1 MSLFKIQLMAYG
13 EQDYYLTGNPQISF
27 FKKVYRRHTHFSKE
41 TINIPFIKDGSA
53 SKFDSHFKAKIP
65 RMGEL
70 LSRLNLEMD
79 VTCIRTGDTNINR
92 TVCSVDNFT
101 NSLIKHSQIKINDY
115 KIEEY
120 ISQWRQVKHELL
132 NKSRNKQNILSSST
146 HGGRETYLNTLVYDP
161 TALVTSPD
169 RVFISN
175 EERLGGFCPLVC
187 SGSIY
192 TADDTDTG
200 VTGINAIE
208 YGFLNPAP
216 TPRITKKLLYDFDF
230 WFTRNIGM
238 ALPVVCLFNNEIILE
253 FDTESKENVV
263 GNIGDLSIDKMLLN
277 GEFIHLYGDEKRK
290 FTNSSHEY
298 LIEQLQYKDK
308 IATTNS
314 TEDILPI
321 QTVNI
326 NNFTHPIK
334 FLTWVVQN
342 KGTSGANPAQG
353 PCYFV
358 SMTKSNLYGDDG
370 IGGEFNLELNGVE
383 YYRNNPMVY
392 NTRYNPFKLCGVVP
406 DLDRIGIHSFCLNPF
421 ELQPSG
427 TCNMSKIK
435 DKKMKFRFAN
445 NNLDTIRN
453 KKLFIFAVNY
463 NIFQINTNG
472 MGGLLFV

>member
-41 TINIPFIKDGSA
+41 TINLPFIKDGSS

-70 LSRLNLEMD
+70 LSRLNLEID
-79 VTCIRTGDTNINR
+79 VTCGKGNNGNLY
-92 TVCSVDNFT
+92 SVDNFT

-132 NKSRNKQNILSSST
+132 NKSRNKHNMLSSPLY
-146 HGGRETYLNTLVYDP
+146 GGLETYINTDTDIDVLVDGVGSK
-161 TALVTSPD
+161 TNLE
-169 RVFISN
+169 RKFISN
-175 EERLGGFCPLVC
+175 EDRLGGFCPLIC
-187 SGSIY
+187 TGSVY
-192 TADDTDTG
+192 NDTG
-200 VTGINAIE
+200 TDQLTTNQL
-208 YGFLNPAP
+208 GFRIFNNPS
-216 TPRITKKLLYDFDF
+216 IKKKLLYDFDF

-253 FDTESKENVV
+253 FDTETKENLL
-263 GNIGDLSIDKMLLN
+263 GSLGDLTIDKMLLN

-308 IATTNS
+308 ITTTNS
-314 TEDILPI
+314 TEETLPI

-342 KGTSGANPAQG
+342 KGTSGANPGQG

-358 SMTKSNLYGDDG
+358 SMTKSNLYGEDG
-370 IGGEFNLELNGVE
+370 IGGEFNLEFNGVE

-406 DLDRIGIHSFCLNPF
+406 DLDRIGLHSFCLNPF

>member
-41 TINIPFIKDGSA
+41 TINIPFIKDGGS

-70 LSRLNLEMD
+70 LSRLNLEID
-79 VTCIRTGDTNINR
+79 VTCFQSATPITDK

-132 NKSRNKQNILSSST
+132 NKSRNKHNMLSSPL
-146 HGGRETYLNTLVYDP
+146 HGGRETYLNTLISDAVNP
-161 TALVTSPD
+161 LPQPD

-175 EERLGGFCPLVC
+175 EDRLDGFCPLVC
-187 SGSIY
+187 TGSIY
-192 TADDTDTG
+192 TDSPDPNVN
-200 VTGINAIE
+200 VTVLE

-308 IATTNS
+308 ITTTNS
-314 TEDILPI
+314 TEVILHI
-321 QTVNI
+321 QIVDYPQEYSLKMVLK
-326 NNFTHPIK
+326 FTLSQIS
-334 FLTWVVQN
+334 LTAKN
-342 KGTSGANPAQG
+342 
-353 PCYFV
+353 
-358 SMTKSNLYGDDG
+358 
-370 IGGEFNLELNGVE
+370 
-383 YYRNNPMVY
+383 
-392 NTRYNPFKLCGVVP
+392 
-406 DLDRIGIHSFCLNPF
+406 
-421 ELQPSG
+421 
-427 TCNMSKIK
+427 
-435 DKKMKFRFAN
+435 
-445 NNLDTIRN
+445 
-453 KKLFIFAVNY
+453 
-463 NIFQINTNG
+463 
-472 MGGLLFV
+472 

>member
-1 MSLFKIQLMAYG
+1 MAYG

-41 TINIPFIKDGSA
+41 TINLPFIKDGSS

-70 LSRLNLEMD
+70 LSRLNLEID
-79 VTCIRTGDTNINR
+79 VTCGKGNNGNLY
-92 TVCSVDNFT
+92 SVDNFT

-132 NKSRNKQNILSSST
+132 NKSRNKHNMLSSPLY
-146 HGGRETYLNTLVYDP
+146 GGLETYINTDTDIDVLVDGVGSK
-161 TALVTSPD
+161 TNLE
-169 RVFISN
+169 RKFISN
-175 EERLGGFCPLVC
+175 EDRLGGFCPLIC
-187 SGSIY
+187 TGSVY
-192 TADDTDTG
+192 NDTG
-200 VTGINAIE
+200 TDQLTINE
-208 YGFLNPAP
+208 LGF
-216 TPRITKKLLYDFDF
+216 RITNPSIKKKLLYDFDF

-253 FDTESKENVV
+253 FDTETKENLL
-263 GNIGDLSIDKMLLN
+263 GSLGDLTIDKMLLN

-308 IATTNS
+308 ITTTNS

-342 KGTSGANPAQG
+342 KGTSGANPGQG
-353 PCYFV
+353 PCYYV
-358 SMTKSNLYGDDG
+358 SMTTSNLYGEDG
-370 IGGEFNLELNGVE
+370 IGGEFNLEFNGVE
-383 YYRNNPMVY
+383 YYRNNPMIY

-406 DLDRIGIHSFCLNPF
+406 DLDRIGLHSFCLNPF

>member
-1 MSLFKIQLMAYG
+1 MSLFKIQLLAYG

-41 TINIPFIKDGSA
+41 TINLPFIKDGNA

-79 VTCIRTGDTNINR
+79 VICGSGNNGNLY
-92 TVCSVDNFT
+92 SVDNFT

-132 NKSRNKQNILSSST
+132 NKSRNKHNMLSSPLY
-146 HGGRETYLNTLVYDP
+146 GGLETYINTDTDIDIIVDGGNSKTNLE
-161 TALVTSPD
+161 
-169 RVFISN
+169 RKFISN
-175 EERLGGFCPLVC
+175 EDRLGGFCPLIC
-187 SGSIY
+187 TGSVY
-192 TADDTDTG
+192 NDTG
-200 VTGINAIE
+200 TDELTRNTL
-208 YGFLNPAP
+208 GFRNPTKP
-216 TPRITKKLLYDFDF
+216 SIKKKLLYDFDF

-253 FDTESKENVV
+253 FDTETKENLL
-263 GNIGDLSIDKMLLN
+263 GSLGDLTIDKMLLN

-308 IATTNS
+308 ITTTNS

-342 KGTSGANPAQG
+342 KGTSGANPGQG
-353 PCYFV
+353 PCYYV
-358 SMTKSNLYGDDG
+358 SMTTSNLYGDDG
-370 IGGEFNLELNGVE
+370 VGGEFNLEFNGVE

-406 DLDRIGIHSFCLNPF
+406 DLDRIGLHSFCLNPF

>member
-41 TINIPFIKDGSA
+41 TINIPFIRDGSA

-70 LSRLNLEMD
+70 LSRLNLEID
-79 VTCIRTGDTNINR
+79 VTCGSGNNGNLY
-92 TVCSVDNFT
+92 SVDNFT

-132 NKSRNKQNILSSST
+132 NKSRNKHNMLSSPLY
-146 HGGRETYLNTLVYDP
+146 GGLETYINTD
-161 TALVTSPD
+161 TD
-169 RVFISN
+169 RDVVVDGVGGSKTNLERKFISN
-175 EERLGGFCPLVC
+175 EDRLGGFCPLIC
-187 SGSIY
+187 TGSVY
-192 TADDTDTG
+192 NDTG
-200 VTGINAIE
+200 TDQLTINELGFRIVT
-208 YGFLNPAP
+208 NPS
-216 TPRITKKLLYDFDF
+216 IKKKLLYDFDF

-253 FDTESKENVV
+253 FDTETKENLL
-263 GNIGDLSIDKMLLN
+263 GSLGDLSIDKMLLN

-308 IATTNS
+308 ITTTNS

-342 KGTSGANPAQG
+342 KGISGKNPGQG
-353 PCYFV
+353 PCYYV
-358 SMTKSNLYGDDG
+358 SMTTSNLYGDDG
-370 IGGEFNLELNGVE
+370 VGGEFNLEFNGVE

-406 DLDRIGIHSFCLNPF
+406 DLDRIGLHSFCLNPF

-463 NIFQINTNG
+463 NVFQINTNG

>member
-41 TINIPFIKDGSA
+41 TINLPFIKDGSS

-70 LSRLNLEMD
+70 LSRLNLEID
-79 VTCIRTGDTNINR
+79 VTCGKGNNGNLY
-92 TVCSVDNFT
+92 SVDNFT

-132 NKSRNKQNILSSST
+132 NKSRNKHNMLSSPLY
-146 HGGRETYLNTLVYDP
+146 GGLETYINTDTDIDVLVDGVGSK
-161 TALVTSPD
+161 TNLE
-169 RVFISN
+169 RKFISN
-175 EERLGGFCPLVC
+175 EDRLGGFCPLIC
-187 SGSIY
+187 TGSVY
-192 TADDTDTG
+192 NDTG
-200 VTGINAIE
+200 TDQLTINE
-208 YGFLNPAP
+208 LGF
-216 TPRITKKLLYDFDF
+216 RITNPSIKKKLLYDFDF

-253 FDTESKENVV
+253 FDTETKENLL
-263 GNIGDLSIDKMLLN
+263 GSLGDLTIDKMLLN

-308 IATTNS
+308 ITTTNS
-314 TEDILPI
+314 TEETLPI

-342 KGTSGANPAQG
+342 KGTSGANPGQG

-358 SMTKSNLYGDDG
+358 SMTKSNLYGEDG
-370 IGGEFNLELNGVE
+370 IGGEFNLEFNGVE

-406 DLDRIGIHSFCLNPF
+406 DLDRIGLHSFCLNPF

>member
-1 MSLFKIQLMAYG
+1 
-13 EQDYYLTGNPQISF
+13 
-27 FKKVYRRHTHFSKE
+27 
-41 TINIPFIKDGSA
+41 
-53 SKFDSHFKAKIP
+53 
-65 RMGEL
+65 
-70 LSRLNLEMD
+70 
-79 VTCIRTGDTNINR
+79 
-92 TVCSVDNFT
+92 
-101 NSLIKHSQIKINDY
+101 
-115 KIEEY
+115 
-120 ISQWRQVKHELL
+120 
-132 NKSRNKQNILSSST
+132 
-146 HGGRETYLNTLVYDP
+146 
-161 TALVTSPD
+161 
-169 RVFISN
+169 
-175 EERLGGFCPLVC
+175 
-187 SGSIY
+187 
-192 TADDTDTG
+192 
-200 VTGINAIE
+200 
-208 YGFLNPAP
+208 
-216 TPRITKKLLYDFDF
+216 
-230 WFTRNIGM
+230 
-238 ALPVVCLFNNEIILE
+238 LFNNEIILE
-253 FDTESKENVV
+253 FDTETKENLL
-263 GNIGDLSIDKMLLN
+263 GSLGDLTIDKMLLN

-308 IATTNS
+308 ITTTNS

-406 DLDRIGIHSFCLNPF
+406 DLDRIGLHSFCLNPF

>member
-41 TINIPFIKDGSA
+41 TINLPFIKDGSS

-70 LSRLNLEMD
+70 LSRLNLEID
-79 VTCIRTGDTNINR
+79 VTCGRGNNGNLY
-92 TVCSVDNFT
+92 SVDNFT

-132 NKSRNKQNILSSST
+132 NKSRNKHNMLSSPLY
-146 HGGRETYLNTLVYDP
+146 GGLETYINTDTDIDVLVDGVDSK
-161 TALVTSPD
+161 TNLE
-169 RVFISN
+169 RKFISN
-175 EERLGGFCPLVC
+175 EDRLGGFCPLIC
-187 SGSIY
+187 TGSVY
-192 TADDTDTG
+192 NDTG
-200 VTGINAIE
+200 TDQLTTNQL
-208 YGFLNPAP
+208 GFRIFNNPS
-216 TPRITKKLLYDFDF
+216 IKKKLLYDFDF

-253 FDTESKENVV
+253 FDTETKENLL
-263 GNIGDLSIDKMLLN
+263 GSLGDLTIDKMLLN

-308 IATTNS
+308 ITTTNS

-342 KGTSGANPAQG
+342 KGTSGANPGQG
-353 PCYFV
+353 PCYYV
-358 SMTKSNLYGDDG
+358 SMTTSNLYGEDG
-370 IGGEFNLELNGVE
+370 IGGEFNLEFNGVE
-383 YYRNNPMVY
+383 YYRNNPMIY

-406 DLDRIGIHSFCLNPF
+406 DLDRIGLHSFCLNPF